1 MFLTSQAFVVH
12 DDQEILIKDDEETG
26 TRRRSFSDREGQ
38 KRELRGDLEEASYG
52 GDRLSLYF

>member
-1 MFLTSQAFVVH
+1 MVH